1 MQNRFED
8 LVTLPS
14 AVFAGLEAV
23 QGLRQVSME
32 DHQTVQK
39 IAAHLGYLETSRWIE
54 DHQHE
59 YHEGLFRKFV
69 ATE

>member
-1 MQNRFED
+1 MPKRFED
-8 LVTLPS
+8 PVTLPS

-32 DHQTVQK
+32 DHQTVQE
-39 IAAHLGYLETSRWIE
+39 IAATLGYFETTRWLD

-59 YHEGLFRKFV
+59 YHEGLFRGFV